1 MSQFLR
7 TEKIVKKFGDVVAV
21 DHVDLSIN
29 TGEIH
34 GLIGENGSGKS
45 TISQMISGI
54 YTITDGKIFIG
65 DKEFK
70 PSSPRDALKEHI
82 AMIVQ
87 EVGTIDNLTVAENIF
102 LGDEQLFTKG
112 GILNKK
118 KMNEKACI
126 AIKKIGLDI
135 DVTKPCYKY
144 NFETRKMIEI
154 ARALYFDPT
163 LFIVDETTT
172 ALSQDGRI
180 MIHNIMKELRD
191 NNKAVLFISHDLQ
204 ELMETCDTLTILR
217 DGVKVAD
224 IDKSEFDENKIKQ
237 TMVGR
242 KLEGNYYR
250 NDYDFSHND
259 EEILKLSHITTKDL
273 KDVSLIVHSG
283 EIVGLGGLSGSGMHE
298 VGRACFGMEKLISGT
313 VTAKGLR
320 QKTIKERF
328 NDSLNKIRRKPLLKI
343 EEKRDYDIKTI
354 SDALS
359 AGIGYISKDRDNE
372 TLILESSIAENINL
386 SDLDDLKIFGFISP
400 KAERKHAK
408 EEIDNLRIKCSS
420 QRQLVKELS
429 GGNKQKVS
437 FAKWIGNDSKIL
449 VFDSPTRGV
458 DIGVKTTMYQLLYS
472 LKKEGYAILIIS
484 EELPELIGMSDR
496 ICIFKDGKITKEF
509 NRSPK
514 LTDSMIID
522 YMI

>member
-7 TEKIVKKFGDVVAV
+7 TEKIVKKFGDVIAV
-21 DHVDLSIN
+21 DHVDLTIN

-45 TISQMISGI
+45 TISQMINGI
-54 YTITDGKIFIG
+54 YSITDGKIII
-65 DKEFK
+65 DNEEFK
-70 PSSPRDALKEHI
+70 PSSPKDALKKHI

-87 EVGTIDNLTVAENIF
+87 EMGTIDNLTVAENIF
-102 LGDEQLFTKG
+102 LGDEQLFSRG
-112 GILNKK
+112 GILNKR
-118 KMNEKACI
+118 KMNEEARKAL
-126 AIKKIGLDI
+126 KKVGLEI
-135 DVTKPCYKY
+135 DVTKPCYQY

-154 ARALYFDPT
+154 AKALYFNPT

-180 MIHNIMKELRD
+180 MIHKIMKELRD
-191 NNKAVLFISHDLQ
+191 NDKAVLFISHDLQ
-204 ELMETCDTLTILR
+204 ELMETCDCLTVLR

-224 IDKSEFDENKIKQ
+224 IAKVDFDENKIKQ

-250 NDYDFSHND
+250 NDFDSSCNK
-259 EEILKLSHITTKDL
+259 EEVLKLEHVHTKDL
-273 KDVSLIVHSG
+273 NDVNLIVHSG

-298 VGRACFGMEKLISGT
+298 VGRACFGMEKLLSGKI
-313 VTAKGLR
+313 TAQGIR
-320 QKTIKERF
+320 QKTFKEKL
-328 NDSLNKIRRKPLLKI
+328 NDSLNKLKKKPLSELK
-343 EEKRDYDIKTI
+343 ETSVYDIKTI
-354 SDALS
+354 SDALN

-386 SDLDDLKIFGFISP
+386 SDLDNLKIFGFINP
-400 KAERKHAK
+400 KDERKHAN
-408 EEIDNLRIKCSS
+408 EQITNLRIKCSS
-420 QRQLVKELS
+420 QKQLVKELS

-458 DIGVKTTMYQLLYS
+458 DIGVKTTMYQLLYA

-496 ICIFKDGKITKEF
+496 ICIFKNGKITKEF
-509 NRSPK
+509 KRSPE
-514 LTDSMIID
+514 LNDSMIID